1 MFGKLGKNIFI
12 TIAEKP
18 ANRISVTICGGLVR
32 SKNLTCVFICIG
44 QAYCCVDGLSS
55 AQQSKVK
62 QFADLQFAYCLMNIF
77 CKYAKIPFPK
87 LHWRYIQLL
96 VQGRGHYERHLD
108 RT

>member
-55 AQQSKVK
+55 A
-62 QFADLQFAYCLMNIF
+62 
-77 CKYAKIPFPK
+77 
-87 LHWRYIQLL
+87 
-96 VQGRGHYERHLD
+96 
-108 RT
+108 